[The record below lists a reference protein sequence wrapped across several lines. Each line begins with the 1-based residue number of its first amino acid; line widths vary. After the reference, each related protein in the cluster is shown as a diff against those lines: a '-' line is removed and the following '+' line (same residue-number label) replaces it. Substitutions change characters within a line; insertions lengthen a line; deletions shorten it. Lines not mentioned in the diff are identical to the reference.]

1 MLYWEILLIERGYY
15 HRNVL
20 MYQLQRLTAY
30 SAAHCMSGDKEN
42 KGPVRW
48 RPLYIDRYKSDT
60 SERISRDEVQELQR
74 EIDMINLQ
82 RKQTDAD

>member
-30 SAAHCMSGDKEN
+30 SAAHCMSGDKGN

-48 RPLYIDRYKSDT
+48 QPLYCDRYKSDT
-60 SERISRDEVQELQR
+60 SESITSEEVLELQK
-74 EIDMINLQ
+74 EMEMINKQLQ
-82 RKQTDAD
+82 AAEQ